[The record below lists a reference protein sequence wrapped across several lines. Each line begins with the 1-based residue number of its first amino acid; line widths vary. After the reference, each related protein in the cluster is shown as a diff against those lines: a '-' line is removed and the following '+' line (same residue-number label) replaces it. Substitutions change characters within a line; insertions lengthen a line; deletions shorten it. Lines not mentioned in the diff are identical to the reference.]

1 MADIRLDGLSGTA
14 DPRLSARQLA
24 RVGERI
30 RKLRATASLR
40 ALAEQ
45 TGLSPAT
52 ISQIENGR
60 HEPRLGTLLALQS
73 AFGAGSLDE
82 LIGEMPSALLRDL
95 EGVDPVT

>member
-1 MADIRLDGLSGTA
+1 MADGGSGGLSGAT

-30 RKLRATASLR
+30 RTLRASVSLR
-40 ALAEQ
+40 ALADR
-45 TGLSPAT
+45 TGLSPGT
-52 ISQIENGR
+52 ISQIENGH